1 MIVRIKGPPP
11 GPGEK
16 RSVLYNRGCLLI
28 PLGGLVAMVLGVL
41 LLAAITS
48 YCI

>member
-28 PLGGLVAMVLGVL
+28 PVGGLAAMLLGVL
-41 LLAAITS
+41 VFAAITGS
-48 YCI
+48 CI